1 MTKEQRKKIKRL
13 IELRK
18 KAGERLMV
26 YDGELEKA
34 FGEVGVDFA
43 SCECGLN
50 SVFLITEPDYCK
62 DQALKLLCEI
72 EKGGEG

>member
-1 MTKEQRKKIKRL
+1 MTKEQKKKIKRL

-18 KAGERLMV
+18 KAGQMLMN
-26 YDGELEKA
+26 YDSELDEA
-34 FGEVGVDFA
+34 FKEVGVDFA

-62 DQALKLLCEI
+62 NQALKLLCEI
-72 EKGGEG
+72 EKGGAE